1 MVVRIGEKNDRARS
15 RVTADVVRALIALA
29 MVAVLGTSAVAKV
42 WPTPAMG
49 ESTSGDPEIVFTF
62 DDGPNPTLTPKVL
75 DILKKHDVQAVFFL
89 VGQMVDTKN
98 KNVPKILA
106 RMLAEGHVLA
116 NHTMTHKD
124 LCIVKEDKG
133 AAEIDGGHDAI
144 VKVTG
149 IDPLWFRA
157 PFGVRC
163 ERIEG
168 LLDARGITHMHWDL
182 DPQEWK
188 HKDKQKVV
196 DYVTGAL
203 ARAKGRNVLLLH
215 DIHAVT
221 AAALPEIFAWIDAEN
236 ERREKS
242 GKKPIRIVQ
251 APELA
256 RESLSPGLEAWAR
269 ETVAR
274 VGSVR
279 ADLARVLP

>member
-1 MVVRIGEKNDRARS
+1 M
-15 RVTADVVRALIALA
+15 LITFVL
-29 MVAVLGTSAVAKV
+29 VAAFATPASAKV
-42 WPTPAMG
+42 WPSPAAG
-49 ESTSGDPEIVFTF
+49 PSGSGDPEIVFTF

-75 DILKKHDVQAVFFL
+75 DILKKRNIKAVFFL
-89 VGQMVDTKN
+89 VGEMVDTKN
-98 KNVPKILA
+98 KNVPKILK
-106 RMLAEGHVLA
+106 RMLAEGHVIA

-124 LCIVKEDKG
+124 LCRVNEEKG

-149 IDPLWFRA
+149 IDPAWFRA

-168 LLDARGITHMHWDL
+168 LLDARGLHHMHWDL

-188 HKDKQKVV
+188 HDDKKYVV
-196 DYVTGAL
+196 DYVTGEM
-203 ARAKGRNVLLLH
+203 ARARGRNVLLMH

-221 AAALPEIFAWIDAEN
+221 GQALPEILDWIDAEN
-236 ERREKS
+236 ARRKET

-251 APELA
+251 APDLA
-256 RESLSPGLEAWAR
+256 RESFSPGLETWAKD
-269 ETVAR
+269 TLAR